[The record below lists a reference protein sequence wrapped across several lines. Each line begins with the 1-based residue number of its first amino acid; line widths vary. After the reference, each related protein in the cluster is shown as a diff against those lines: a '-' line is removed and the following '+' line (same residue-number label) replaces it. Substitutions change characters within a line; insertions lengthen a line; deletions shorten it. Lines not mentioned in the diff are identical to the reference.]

1 MVPEQRSGVFGEKS
15 APAGADEL
23 VLTAA
28 AGPLR
33 RALGPTSWVV
43 LEELTATGSP
53 GAAGTLVVV
62 TSVRALAESL
72 GLGRDAVAGALQAL
86 GLGGWVRWV
95 PARDDG
101 GRFGAG
107 RYVVSGNP
115 ALRRAGAS
123 AASRASR
130 PKGSSATKSRP
141 RPSSSTPAK
150 PETTT
155 TASEQLSLLDLSQ
168 ATPPPDATATTAP

>member
-1 MVPEQRSGVFGEKS
+1 MVPEQRPPAFGEKS

-53 GAAGTLVVV
+53 GAGGGLVVA

-107 RYVVSGNP
+107 RYVVSANP
-115 ALRRAGAS
+115 ALRRGNAS
-123 AASRASR
+123 EASRAAR
-130 PKGSSATKSRP
+130 RKAPPATTSRP
-141 RPSSSTPAK
+141 RPSSSTSAK
-150 PETTT
+150 PT
-155 TASEQLSLLDLSQ
+155 TATTQSEQLCLLDPSQ
-168 ATPPPDATATTAP
+168 AMPAPDATATTTP